1 MVEVKNVTKR
11 YEGKRTVHALR
22 GVSLRI
28 EKGEMVAT
36 MGPSGSGKS
45 TLLNIIGGL
54 DRPSDGS
61 IFIDGVEIERLDDD
75 SLTRLRREKIGF
87 VFQFFNLLPTLNA
100 QRERGPSAASGARC
114 PAGRPHARSV
124 ALLELVGLEDRQEH
138 LPDELSGGEQQ
149 RVAMARA
156 LVLRPPL
163 ILADEPTGNLDS
175 KNGEEVLSLFKQTAV
190 AVQHHRHDGHPRL
203 QGRHLLRPDPSD
215 ARRTDDL
222 TDPPAFAPRR
232 VPEGRA
238 GPAETTRARIR
249 DSSDAT
255 DQYSGN
261 APALAAQFPHTPRNR
276 PGSSGLLCHPLGQLL
291 ARRRRCATPSIRSRA
306 RLCCR

>member
-1 MVEVKNVTKR
+1 MIEVKNVTKR

-22 GVSLRI
+22 DVSLRI

-100 QRERGPSAASGARC
+100 RENVALPLHLARVSRRE
-114 PAGRPHARSV
+114 ATARSV
-124 ALLELVGLEDRQEH
+124 AMLELVGLADRQEH

-175 KNGEEVLSLFKQTAV
+175 RNGEEVLSLFK
-190 AVQHHRHDGHPRL
+190 RL
-203 QGRHLLRPDPSD
+203 QSQ
-215 ARRTDDL
+215 
-222 TDPPAFAPRR
+222 FN
-232 VPEGRA
+232 
-238 GPAETTRARIR
+238 TTVMMVTH
-249 DSSDAT
+249 D
-255 DQYSGN
+255 
-261 APALAAQFPHTPRNR
+261 
-276 PGSSGLLCHPLGQLL
+276 
-291 ARRRRCATPSIRSRA
+291 SRA
-306 RLCCR
+306 ATFCDRILQMQDGRMI

>member
-1 MVEVKNVTKR
+1 MIEVKNVTKR

-22 GVSLRI
+22 DVSLRI

-100 QRERGPSAASGARC
+100 QENVALPLHLARVSRREAT
-114 PAGRPHARSV
+114 ARSV
-124 ALLELVGLEDRQEH
+124 AMLELVGLADRQEH

-175 KNGEEVLSLFKQTAV
+175 TNGEEVLSLFK
-190 AVQHHRHDGHPRL
+190 RL
-203 QGRHLLRPDPSD
+203 QSQ
-215 ARRTDDL
+215 
-222 TDPPAFAPRR
+222 FN
-232 VPEGRA
+232 
-238 GPAETTRARIR
+238 TTVMMVTH
-249 DSSDAT
+249 D
-255 DQYSGN
+255 
-261 APALAAQFPHTPRNR
+261 
-276 PGSSGLLCHPLGQLL
+276 
-291 ARRRRCATPSIRSRA
+291 SRA
-306 RLCCR
+306 ATFCDRILQMQDGRMI